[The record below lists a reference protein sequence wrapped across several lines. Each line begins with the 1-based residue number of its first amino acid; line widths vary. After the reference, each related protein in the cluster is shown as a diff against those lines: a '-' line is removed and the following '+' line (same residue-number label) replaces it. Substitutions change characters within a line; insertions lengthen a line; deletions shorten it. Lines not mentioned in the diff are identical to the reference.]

1 MYIIAGL
8 GNPGAQYAGTRH
20 NVGFACIDELADQYN
35 MIVGQF
41 SRTDQKAF
49 QHSCTSA
56 KAMHTL
62 SPVQL

>member
-35 MIVGQF
+35 ISVDT
-41 SRTDQKAF
+41 SKHQKK
-49 QHSCTSA
+49 QNLYQEHIN
-56 KAMHTL
+56 
-62 SPVQL
+62 

>member
-35 MIVGQF
+35 ISVDTSKHKGLIGKGVIEGQ
-41 SRTDQKAF
+41 K
-49 QHSCTSA
+49 
-56 KAMHTL
+56 
-62 SPVQL
+62 